1 MKRCIDLRITRIL
14 LVALVMTGACEQR
27 TVEPEIRLPAL
38 GFVPATVQRAGD
50 PQAGYDALINRPY
63 ITCGV
68 PYSAYRRS
76 ASRSRPE
83 ELLPGRSPQNRDLP
97 YLFTSRTTEKNVRL
111 ISSNCLLCHAG
122 YFNHKLIIGLGNEF
136 LDFTNDPS
144 VNAEQMGTY
153 IEDEEEAR
161 EWKKWAD
168 RIAIIAPYIKTDTIG
183 LNPAVNLTFALMA
196 HRDPETLAW
205 SEKALMEPPSEK
217 PLPVSVPPWWRVKKK
232 NALFYNTEGRGDHA
246 RIIMLAATLCTDS
259 VEEAR
264 RIDTLAADILAYL
277 ASLEAPRYP
286 FSINAGLAEK
296 GRILFEQHCSRCHGS
311 YGTDASYPN
320 LVFDYAE
327 IGTDPGL
334 AKFFTSPE
342 NIRFVRWFNRSFFG
356 ENSRGE
362 PAPGY
367 IAPPLD
373 GIWATAPFFHN
384 GSVPSIEGVLDSAS
398 RPRYWLHPEE
408 PSDFNQNTLG
418 WNHRVLDHGKEKAE
432 DKNERKRIYDTT
444 AKGYSNAGHTYGD
457 PLSRE
462 ERSALIEYI
471 KTL

>member
-1 MKRCIDLRITRIL
+1 MNHCFDFRIL
-14 LVALVMTGACEQR
+14 IIVLVTLFISGACEQ
-27 TVEPEIRLPAL
+27 EQAEQEIQLPPL

-50 PQAGYDALINRPY
+50 PQAGYDALVNQPY

-76 ASRSRPE
+76 ANPPE
-83 ELLPGRSPQNRDLP
+83 PDQLIPGRSAQNRDLP
-97 YLFTSRTTEKNVRL
+97 YLFTSHTTEKNVRL

-122 YFNHKLIIGLGNEF
+122 YFNNQLIIGLGNEF
-136 LDFTNDPS
+136 LDFTVDPS
-144 VNAEQMGTY
+144 VNAEQIGAY
-153 IEDEEEAR
+153 IDDDEEAL

-168 RIAIIAPYIKTDTIG
+168 RIATIAPYIKTDTVG
-183 LNPAVNLTFALMA
+183 MNPAVNLTFALMA
-196 HRDPETLAW
+196 HKDPETLAW
-205 SEKALMEPPSEK
+205 SQQALMEPPTQK

-264 RIDTLAADILAYL
+264 RIDVLAADIRAYI
-277 ASLEAPRYP
+277 ASLEPPEYP
-286 FSINAGLAEK
+286 FPIQSDLPAK
-296 GRILFEQHCSRCHGS
+296 GRILFEQNCTRCHGS
-311 YGTDASYPN
+311 YGEEAAYPN

-327 IGTDPGL
+327 IGTDPEL
-334 AKFFTSPE
+334 AKFFTAPE
-342 NIRFVRWFNRSFFG
+342 NIRFVRWFNRSYFG

-373 GIWATAPFFHN
+373 GVWATAPYFHN
-384 GSVPSIEGVLDSAS
+384 GSVPSIESVLHSAS
-398 RPRYWLHPEE
+398 RPRYWLYPEQ

-418 WNHRVLDHGKEKAE
+418 WNHRVLDHGKEGGR

-444 AKGYSNAGHTYGD
+444 AKGYSNSGHTYGD
-457 PLSRE
+457 DLSSQD
-462 ERSALIEYI
+462 RSALIEYI
-471 KTL
+471 KML